1 MLYGRF
7 IEMKSNLRRKK
18 FHKTNKGSNFLGG
31 SFSNRDNE
39 RDPIQFRKEK
49 EPQDLERWFF
59 PKTDPSKQN
68 KLNFPALKSISHL
81 LS

>member
-1 MLYGRF
+1 MLYDRL

-49 EPQDLERWFF
+49 QPQDLER
-59 PKTDPSKQN
+59 
-68 KLNFPALKSISHL
+68 
-81 LS
+81 